1 MFRNL
6 KLSTKILVI
15 LIPLFFLAAG
25 VSVFLNYR
33 YQQEQILEQA
43 KQAASV
49 RATII
54 KESLVNM
61 MVNNLKVDDSY
72 IAQLNKLGAV
82 QNLEIIF
89 DLDSLHLR
97 EDLLTEQRLI
107 RLRKRES
114 KLLQQQKYAKGAMLS
129 GEPLWVLHCELGKH
143 EDQILETTLTWEP
156 LLFSACENLQV
167 RLPFLADAQCIH
179 CHEVPRGSILGA
191 AQFHISLQNTS
202 EALRASVF
210 RSIGVFLVFSL
221 IAIGLGVVIFRT
233 FVSKPINLLVDA
245 ANRMGSGDLTDS
257 IAGMFDNDEFGK
269 LAQSFDEM
277 QKKLKTAQHELLQK
291 ERLSVVGQMASSI
304 VHDFR
309 SPMTIVLI
317 GLETV
322 RTNKNLSEGR
332 RNEIYEQVKKAIQKM
347 QQMTQELLDYTRGEI
362 TLTVQECDVQSFVEG
377 IVKSVQESLA
387 RKRIHLSLVC
397 DYHGVA
403 KFDKERIERVLLNII
418 NNAEDAMQE
427 GGEITVRTYRDD
439 SQLIFSISDTGGGIP
454 EEIRDKIFE
463 PFVTAGKKRGTG
475 LGLAIVKKIVEQHGG
490 EISFESQLSV
500 GTTFTVKIPL
510 QMD

>member
-25 VSVFLNYR
+25 ASVYLSYR

-43 KQAASV
+43 KQDANV

-61 MVNNLKVDDSY
+61 MVNNLRVDVSY
-72 IAQLNKLGAV
+72 ISQLNKQKAV
-82 QNLEIIF
+82 QNLEIVF
-89 DLDSLHLR
+89 DLDSLRLR
-97 EDLLTEQRLI
+97 EDLLTEERVT

-114 KLLQQQKYAKGAMLS
+114 KLMEQQRFGKEMLS
-129 GEPLWVLHCELGKH
+129 TGEPLWVLHCKLGKH
-143 EDQILETTLTWEP
+143 KDQVLETTLTWEP
-156 LLFSACENLQV
+156 LLFSACENLEV
-167 RLPFLADAQCIH
+167 RVPFLADVKCIH
-179 CHEVPRGSILGA
+179 CHEVPNGSILGA
-191 AQFHISLQNTS
+191 AQFQLSLQNTS
-202 EALRASVF
+202 EALRGSVF
-210 RSIGVFLVFSL
+210 RSIGIFFVFSL
-221 IAIGLGVVIFRT
+221 IAIVLGVIIFRT
-233 FVSKPINLLVDA
+233 FVSKPINMLVDA
-245 ANRMGSGDLTDS
+245 AYIMGSGDLSHS
-257 IAGMFDNDEFGK
+257 IAGIFDNDEFGK

-277 QKKLKTAQHELLQK
+277 QKKLKEAHNELLQK

-322 RTNKNLSEGR
+322 RTNKNLSEER
-332 RNEIYEQVKKAIQKM
+332 RNEIYEQVKKAIAKM
-347 QQMTQELLDYTRGEI
+347 QQMTQELLDFSKGEI
-362 TLTVQECDVQSFVEG
+362 RLTVQECDVPSFVDS
-377 IVKSVQESLA
+377 IVKSVQENLG
-387 RKRIHLSLVC
+387 RKHIHLSLVRE
-397 DYHGVA
+397 YHGIA

-418 NNAEDAMQE
+418 NNAEDAMEE
-427 GGEITVRTYRDD
+427 GGEITFRTYQDD
-439 SQLIFSISDTGGGIP
+439 SRLVFSVSDTGKGIP
-454 EEIRDKIFE
+454 EEIRDKVFE
-463 PFVTAGKKRGTG
+463 PFVTSGKKRGTG

-490 EISFESQLSV
+490 DISFTTQVDV